1 MKSVD
6 VLKAGLVRHRE
17 DDEEAVPRPHVLLPH
32 RAELL
37 LAGCVQHCK
46 DGHKTVAGVKEF
58 RAVCSHLQ
66 LHIAAVLRSK
76 SPVVMD
82 VSFFYDYF
90 IVACNKFPQSG
101 VLVFGPRA
109 VPLCNA
115 VNLISK
121 MTARKTHN
129 FPDLKQVP
137 VQFVQLR

>member
-1 MKSVD
+1 MEQKQKRQTVPVFDSQDELMKSVD

-76 SPVVMD
+76 SSVVLD
-82 VSFFYDYF
+82 VSFFLRLLYCWVQQVSTKLCVSLWSTRRP
-90 IVACNKFPQSG
+90 IVQRC
-101 VLVFGPRA
+101 
-109 VPLCNA
+109 
-115 VNLISK
+115 
-121 MTARKTHN
+121 
-129 FPDLKQVP
+129 
-137 VQFVQLR
+137 